1 MNPTLIPTCLLKHSL
16 IKSAEIFLNNNRGI
30 RSYGVRKKFIST
42 EDTLRDHFENY
53 TDFNHPCKQTLT
65 KAINQLVDKPANIVE
80 TGSSA
85 WGSNSSMLFDSY
97 VNSFGGNFF
106 SVDIRLNPMV
116 NLLGACTNKSHFY
129 RDDSVNFLQNF
140 NHPISLLYLDSF
152 DVDWL
157 DPLPSMIHGL
167 REFLAIYPVLS
178 PGSIILIDDSPKNG
192 QAMEKVCPEYS
203 IHFNNFYSTYGFF
216 PGKGALV
223 LNYLNKFAT
232 GKLIAHDYQIVWRL

>member
-30 RSYGVRKKFIST
+30 RSYGVRKKFMST

-116 NLLGACTNKSHFY
+116 NLLGICTNKSHFY
-129 RDDSVNFLQNF
+129 R
-140 NHPISLLYLDSF
+140 
-152 DVDWL
+152 
-157 DPLPSMIHGL
+157 
-167 REFLAIYPVLS
+167 
-178 PGSIILIDDSPKNG
+178 DDSPKNG